1 MFNVPTN
8 KIVLRRNV
16 NLTKTPELS
25 CTSLE
30 NNRAGGSSG
39 LGAYKAKSIAQA
51 ANIIIGNVGKKYKR
65 PIGRKSSRAEPSLPF
80 KSVDLSL
87 ESGERHT
94 TATTIKKKEGELSG
108 SNSFRVDIDHNSK
121 QKDAAYSPRF
131 SEDMDVMQTEELP
144 LQRQKKL

>member
-1 MFNVPTN
+1 MPTN

-16 NLTKTPELS
+16 NLMKTTEQSS
-25 CTSLE
+25 CNSLE
-30 NNRAGGSSG
+30 NRTGG

-51 ANIIIGNVGKKYKR
+51 ANIIIGNVGRKYKR
-65 PIGRKSSRAEPSLPF
+65 PIGRKSSRAEPPLPF

-108 SNSFRVDIDHNSK
+108 SNSFRVDVDLNSK
-121 QKDAAYSPRF
+121 KKEVVFSPKF
-131 SEDMDVMQTEELP
+131 SEDMDVMQTEDLP
-144 LQRQKKL
+144 LQR